1 MKSSRSFGRDQG
13 GQALA
18 EFALVLP
25 VLLILVIGI
34 IEFGRAWNARQVIT
48 DAAREGA
55 RLAVVADPTVDQATV
70 DTRIR
75 AALGRAGLDAA
86 TATITLDAAR
96 WRLTGDVM
104 TVSVMVPY
112 RFTFLGPLMGLL
124 AGNDRV
130 TLTGTAV
137 MRNE

>member
-1 MKSSRSFGRDQG
+1 MRAPRSFGRDQR

-18 EFALVLP
+18 EFALVVPL
-25 VLLILVIGI
+25 LLILVIGI

-55 RLAVVADPTVDQATV
+55 RLAVVQDPTVDQATV

-75 AALGRAGLDAA
+75 DALRRAAIDPA
-86 TATITLDAAR
+86 TATITLDASR
-96 WRLTGDVM
+96 WRLTGEVM
-104 TVSVMVPY
+104 TVSVAAPY
-112 RFTFLGPLMGLL
+112 RFTFLGPLIGLV
-124 AGNDRV
+124 AGSDQV

>member
-75 AALGRAGLDAA
+75 AALGRAGLDAQ